1 MTLQP
6 LLNICAH
13 MTADT
18 FRSPYSHT
26 HPSCP
31 VHDLAL
37 DFKQE

>member
-18 FRSPYSHT
+18 FRSP
-26 HPSCP
+26 
-31 VHDLAL
+31 
-37 DFKQE
+37 